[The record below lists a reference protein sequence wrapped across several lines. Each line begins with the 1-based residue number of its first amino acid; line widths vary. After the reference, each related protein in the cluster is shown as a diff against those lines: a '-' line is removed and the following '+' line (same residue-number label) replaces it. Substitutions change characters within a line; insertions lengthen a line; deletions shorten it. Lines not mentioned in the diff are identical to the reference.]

1 MKGSHET
8 KSDTNHGTLSPC
20 GRAVI
25 ATPLPY
31 RRCTSVGSLGA

>member
-8 KSDTNHGTLSPC
+8 SSDTNHGTLSPG

-25 ATPLPY
+25 CTPLP
-31 RRCTSVGSLGA
+31 

>member
-8 KSDTNHGTLSPC
+8 SSDTNHGTLSLG

-25 ATPLPY
+25 ATPLP
-31 RRCTSVGSLGA
+31 